1 MRNILLGAGLAL
13 LLAGPASAS
22 GWLMPS
28 PALTAESSDEP
39 AAALWW
45 NASAA
50 GEMLSGAA
58 GYPDFQYDWGIDL
71 GSNQS
76 EPYVFNVG
84 GIDDFWRDLEKITT
98 TPTKKIGPKGLTLPE
113 VITPKKL
120 DQITSMKSAQTGWIG
135 VLTDEAYYQPAG
147 VVY

>member
-28 PALTAESSDEP
+28 PAPTAGSP

-50 GEMLSGAA
+50 GEMLSGATA
-58 GYPDFQYDWGIDL
+58 GHPDFQYDSGIDL
-71 GSNQS
+71 GGSQPES
-76 EPYVFNVG
+76 YVFNVG
-84 GIDDFWRDLEKITT
+84 GIDDFWRDLDKITA
-98 TPTKKIGPKGLTLPE
+98 TPPKKIGPKGLTLPE

-120 DQITSMKSAQTGWIG
+120 DQITSMKSAQNGWIG
-135 VLTDEAYYQPAG
+135 VLTDEAYYQPAVV